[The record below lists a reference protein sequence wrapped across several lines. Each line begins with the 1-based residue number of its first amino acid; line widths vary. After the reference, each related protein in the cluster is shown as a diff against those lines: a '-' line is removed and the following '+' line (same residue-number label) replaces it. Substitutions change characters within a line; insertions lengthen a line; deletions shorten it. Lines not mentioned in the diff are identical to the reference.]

1 MSKGVHF
8 SVDSTL
14 HRNERLCF
22 CLLRKDG
29 LLKGF
34 ILIGKTE
41 RSGIYTA
48 LIRERT
54 PLDTIDFDT
63 MKKIATSIAFSP
75 ENRRK
80 KFGGVVYIMLLN
92 VKGLDYKALNEALRQ
107 NLGDITIENCCGQ
120 RFIAA
125 SLTDK
130 NITING
136 VPGNALGAYL
146 NGATIIVNAN
156 AQDAVGDTMNEVL
169 ASPFTVVTPD
179 SKNPY
184 KQMYV
189 AK

>member
-1 MSKGVHF
+1 MYKMSKGVHF

-41 RSGIYTA
+41 RAGIYTA

-80 KFGGVVYIMLLN
+80 KFGSVV
-92 VKGLDYKALNEALRQ
+92 
-107 NLGDITIENCCGQ
+107 
-120 RFIAA
+120 
-125 SLTDK
+125 
-130 NITING
+130 
-136 VPGNALGAYL
+136 
-146 NGATIIVNAN
+146 
-156 AQDAVGDTMNEVL
+156 
-169 ASPFTVVTPD
+169 
-179 SKNPY
+179 
-184 KQMYV
+184 
-189 AK
+189 